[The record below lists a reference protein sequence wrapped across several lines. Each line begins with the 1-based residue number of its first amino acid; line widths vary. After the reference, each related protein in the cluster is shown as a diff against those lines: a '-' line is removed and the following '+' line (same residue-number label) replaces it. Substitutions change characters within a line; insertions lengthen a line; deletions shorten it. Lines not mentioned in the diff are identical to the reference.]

1 VLDLGAAPGSW
12 TQFSAT
18 RVGPHGLVVAVDLTP
33 MSAHAGNVVGY
44 TGDFYDADVLRAIAS
59 HGPYN
64 VLLSDAAPATTGNRS
79 LDTTRSAAIAE
90 HALYLCGEFLNEGG
104 HVVVKIFQGGEEQ
117 ALLKEF
123 RRLFQTGR
131 LFKPKACRA
140 ESFETYLIGLGY
152 RRPESQAQDTAGY
165 CS

>member
-12 TQFSAT
+12 TQFSAA

-33 MSAHAGNVVGY
+33 MNSHAENVVGY
-44 TGDFYDADVLRAIAS
+44 TGDFYTADVLQSLAS

-64 VLLSDAAPATTGNRS
+64 VLLSDAAPATTGNRG

-90 HALYLCGEFLNEGG
+90 HVLHLCGEMLIEGG

-117 ALLKEF
+117 SLLKEL
-123 RRLFQTGR
+123 RRRFQTGR
-131 LFKPKACRA
+131 LFKPQACRK

-152 RRPESQAQDTAGY
+152 KER
-165 CS
+165 

>member
-1 VLDLGAAPGSW
+1 MLDLGAAPGSW
-12 TQFSAT
+12 TQFSAG
-18 RVGPHGLVVAVDLTP
+18 RVGPHGLVVAVDLSP
-33 MSAHAGNVVGY
+33 INSRPENAVVY
-44 TGDFYDADVLRAIAS
+44 TGDFYDPDVLQSIAS

-64 VLLSDAAPATTGNRS
+64 VVLSDAAPATTGNRS

-90 HALYLCGEFLNEGG
+90 HALYLCGTMLCEGG
-104 HVVVKIFQGGEEQ
+104 NLVVKIFQGGEEQ
-117 ALLKEF
+117 NLLKEL

-152 RRPESQAQDTAGY
+152 KKEASHPHEKHD
-165 CS
+165 

>member
-1 VLDLGAAPGSW
+1 MLDLGAAPGSW
-12 TQFSAT
+12 TQFSSA
-18 RVGPHGLVVAVDLTP
+18 RVGPHGRVVAVDLSP
-33 MSAHAGNVVGY
+33 INSNGENVIAY
-44 TGDFYDADVLRAIAS
+44 TGDFYDADMVRAIAS

-90 HALYLCGEFLNEGG
+90 HALYLCGELLHEGG
-104 HVVVKIFQGGEEQ
+104 HLVVKIFQGGEEQ
-117 ALLKEF
+117 SLVKEF

-140 ESFETYLIGLGY
+140 ESFETYLIGLNY
-152 RRPESQAQDTAGY
+152 KKAESQPQD
-165 CS
+165 SID